1 MGCSERCDCLH
12 AVRMNNIQEC
22 TVTSVQ
28 SASCF
33 PSQLVRASD
42 RHSADAGL
50 IPGGARDFLPRVTF
64 QCRLFFS
71 VSIRPP
77 MQSHALTFVR
87 IIKILQSMSDCVGLW
102 QHKNTQQAPLSTKI
116 INLLIVVAQ
125 TQWHAVAA
133 WIYSQSINCLHHQF
147 QSIGLLLGIACMD
160 FRKAMTIAT
169 IFMMAIMLLGK
180 SH

>member
-77 MQSHALTFVR
+77 VQSHALTFVR
-87 IIKILQSMSDCVGLW
+87 MMKILQSLSDCVGLW
-102 QHKNTQQAPLSTKI
+102 QHKHAQQAPLSTKI

-125 TQWHAVAA
+125 TQWACCCSMDIFAIYKLSSSSISEHWAPPGHRLHGFPEGHDHCYHLHDGHHAV
-133 WIYSQSINCLHHQF
+133 
-147 QSIGLLLGIACMD
+147 G
-160 FRKAMTIAT
+160 
-169 IFMMAIMLLGK
+169 
-180 SH
+180 